1 MSKPYRV
8 AVVGSRAFP
17 RLMEVKAFVHE
28 LAERMRANGESIEVV
43 SGGAPGVD
51 IVAQTAARD
60 EGLGVKVFAADWNRL
75 GKAAGMIRNQEIV
88 DYADEVVAFWDGSS
102 PGTKDTINRANWA
115 RKPLTIRR

>member
-28 LAERMRANGESIEVV
+28 LAERMRANGEAIEVV

-51 IVAQTAARD
+51 IVAQTAAQD